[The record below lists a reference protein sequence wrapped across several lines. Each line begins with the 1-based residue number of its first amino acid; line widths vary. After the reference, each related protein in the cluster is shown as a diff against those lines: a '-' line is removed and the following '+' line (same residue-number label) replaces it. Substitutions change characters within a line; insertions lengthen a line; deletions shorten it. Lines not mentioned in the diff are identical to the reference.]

1 MRRISY
7 NDAIREAIKQSM
19 EEDKSV
25 FVYGEGVDFAKGV
38 FGIPLDLAKEF
49 GDERVLIYQCL
60 KMHSQA
66 LVLVLL

>member
-19 EEDKSV
+19 EEDESV

-38 FGIPLDLAKEF
+38 FL
-49 GDERVLIYQCL
+49 
-60 KMHSQA
+60 
-66 LVLVLL
+66 